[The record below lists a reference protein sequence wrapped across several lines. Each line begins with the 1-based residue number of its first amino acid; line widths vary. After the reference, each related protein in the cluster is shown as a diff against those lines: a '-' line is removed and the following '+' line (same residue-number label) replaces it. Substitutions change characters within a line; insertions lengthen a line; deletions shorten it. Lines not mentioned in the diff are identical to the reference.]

1 MRSECTIP
9 PLTTV
14 PRNFRI
20 DRNSREQSRSMVP
33 SHDFARLRVERYERK
48 SLGKRLN
55 RISSIDEKNDER
67 KRRKR
72 RSYAHASFFFSN
84 ECPVQSYLYRWFSLS
99 HIHTHIFSLS
109 LSLSLPFLRSF
120 HRTDDNTTSRLR
132 IFKKALTLK
141 DPKNQMYKISAAA
154 HESKRIRG
162 YTPTV
167 HRSSSLLSY

>member
-1 MRSECTIP
+1 MTKEKEGKDARTLTHRSSSAMNA
-9 PLTTV
+9 LYS
-14 PRNFRI
+14 RI
-20 DRNSREQSRSMVP
+20 
-33 SHDFARLRVERYERK
+33 Y
-48 SLGKRLN
+48 
-55 RISSIDEKNDER
+55 IDG
-67 KRRKR
+67 
-72 RSYAHASFFFSN
+72 
-84 ECPVQSYLYRWFSLS
+84 SLS
-99 HIHTHIFSLS
+99 LTYTHIFSLS

-120 HRTDDNTTSRLR
+120 HRADDNTTSRLR